1 MLLSAVPS
9 SFLSLLLFLFISHMR
24 RQGNYNRRCLSHYNS
39 LVAAGAFE
47 ASRTSTI
54 TIFAISTR
62 ILFFFFFFFCCG
74 AVVGGVYLSLR
85 RSICRSFASRTFESC
100 ARDVILFVF
109 TFLCRYFRF
118 CSPACLSSPFLCL
131 LSLSLSL
138 PSSIF
143 LERKLFRQ
151 RFFRN
156 NNLLS
161 VAGSTKIFLRASKS
175 HRLHPST
182 SSWTDVPGDS
192 NDLPRKG
199 VSHQVFPVRRP
210 TKSS

>member
-54 TIFAISTR
+54 TIFAISTL
-62 ILFFFFFFFCCG
+62 ILFFLFFLLRGCRWWG
-74 AVVGGVYLSLR
+74 LSLSAQIYLSKFRKSNVRILR
-85 RSICRSFASRTFESC
+85 ARCYSFCFHLSVSLFSFLFSC
-100 ARDVILFVF
+100 VFVF
-109 TFLCRYFRF
+109 TVFM
-118 CSPACLSSPFLCL
+118 PAV
-131 LSLSLSL
+131 SLSLSL